1 MKYEFEMLSVNCADA
16 TILRFITDNN
26 FEYVVLIDSGNR
38 KDGKKIM
45 DQINKYTDQKY
56 IDLAI
61 CSHPDSDH
69 IGGFF
74 EIVGNMKINEF
85 WIHDPAKHV
94 SIDDVKKT
102 ISRGKL
108 FKSLRY
114 VTESLDNSENLLQ
127 LIDNNKIKRVE
138 PFAGKTHHTLPIK
151 VVGPTKKY
159 YEELLLNFRDV
170 SHLFEQEAYFEKA
183 QEVITAIESL
193 SDTLDAQDDKSY
205 ENSSSVITLLTIDS
219 NKFLFTADATPD
231 AQRRACDNADIS
243 NLHFLDVPHHGSKY
257 NLTSD
262 LITHY
267 SPSVAYISADG
278 SKKYPSRAVVNAL
291 KKIGASVYCTS
302 SGWNIHHSGTIG
314 QRAGYTYPAP
324 QL

>member
-16 TILRFITDNN
+16 TILRFITDNDL
-26 FEYVVLIDSGNR
+26 EYVVLIDSGNK

-45 DQINKYTDQKY
+45 DQINKHTNQKY

-74 EIVGNMKINEF
+74 EIVGNMEIREF
-85 WIHDPAKHV
+85 WIHDPAEHV
-94 SIDDVKKT
+94 SMADVNRT
-102 ISRGKL
+102 ISNGKL
-108 FKSLRY
+108 IKSLRY

-127 LIDNNKIKRVE
+127 LIDKNKITREE

-151 VVGPTKKY
+151 VVGPTQKY
-159 YEELLLNFRDV
+159 YEELLLNFRDI
-170 SHLFEQEAYFEKA
+170 SHLFEQESYFEKA
-183 QEVITAIESL
+183 QEVITALESL

-205 ENSSSVITLLTIDS
+205 ENSSSVITLLTIES
-219 NKFLFTADATPD
+219 KK
-231 AQRRACDNADIS
+231 
-243 NLHFLDVPHHGSKY
+243 FLDVPHHGSKY
-257 NLTSD
+257 NLTTD

-278 SKKYPSRAVVNAL
+278 SRKYPSRAVVNAL
-291 KKIGASVYCTS
+291 KKIGASVFCTAS
-302 SGWNIHHSGTIG
+302 AGNIHHSGTIG
-314 QRAGYTYPAP
+314 KRSGYTYPAT